1 MRKGKK
7 GVEKKYDMTYH
18 GCDDFDPRWSNRV
31 WEIIFWN
38 CTDLVDNLGCDNKK
52 ETLSKFR

>member
-7 GVEKKYDMTYH
+7 GVEKKYDLCH
-18 GCDDFDPRWSNRV
+18 GRDDFDPGWSNQV

-38 CTDLVDNLGCDNKK
+38 CTDLVNNLGCDK
-52 ETLSKFR
+52 